1 MRLFY
6 QPRCLPSGTATG
18 PLLRCNRGSR
28 EAGGKMSKNRTSRS
42 TSARKSLSHAR
53 PAIPIDI
60 AAFSYHWSA
69 LKIARLIF
77 FFSGLACGSDFLAL
91 VDLGGLFF
99 DIFPPASLE
108 PLLHLSRGPVAVPE
122 GRQRGR

>member
-1 MRLFY
+1 
-6 QPRCLPSGTATG
+6 
-18 PLLRCNRGSR
+18 
-28 EAGGKMSKNRTSRS
+28 MSAAPGR
-42 TSARKSLSHAR
+42 APFGR

-77 FFSGLACGSDFLAL
+77 FFSGLACDSDFLAL
-91 VDLGGLFF
+91 VDLEVLFF

-108 PLLHLSRGPVAVPE
+108 PLCCILAGVPSRS
-122 GRQRGR
+122 QRAGNEAGKKASSRPHHNRLIFK